1 MESDGWRL
9 LALYPE
15 LGLNIIMKKDSEI
28 KAGLANQLNLRFT
41 FAIITRLKVHN
52 PNPYVQSYQSHSY
65 LHTCI
70 YTGLKPLT
78 PTMPR
83 PSSDT
88 ATSSGPSQHPF
99 FRGNIGPPLRTF
111 TDASAAPA
119 AHIRILP
126 AIKRDHRELEAH
138 IHKILHSTDP
148 DEQTRY
154 QNQFVWELARHT
166 IGEELVVY
174 PALAKHI
181 KQGQALADKNRSEH
195 QDVKQQLK
203 NFQGLSAT
211 DPQFKPALEGLL
223 KDLERHIEQEE
234 GEDLVR
240 LEEMLSRA
248 ESEALS
254 RSLDRTK
261 MFVPSRSH
269 PTAPNKPPF
278 ETAVGLLTAPVDI
291 VADLFRKWPHPGEGE
306 EDVYRPVK
314 R

>member
-1 MESDGWRL
+1 
-9 LALYPE
+9 
-15 LGLNIIMKKDSEI
+15 
-28 KAGLANQLNLRFT
+28 
-41 FAIITRLKVHN
+41 
-52 PNPYVQSYQSHSY
+52 
-65 LHTCI
+65 
-70 YTGLKPLT
+70 
-78 PTMPR
+78 MPR

-111 TDASAAPA
+111 TDAAAAPA
-119 AHIRILP
+119 AHTRILP
-126 AIKRDHRELEAH
+126 AIKHDHRELEAH
-138 IHKILHSTDP
+138 IYKILHSTDP

-154 QNQFVWELARHT
+154 KNQFIWELARHT

-174 PALAKHI
+174 PALAKYV
-181 KQGQALADKNRSEH
+181 KQGQDLADKNRSEH
-195 QDVKQQLK
+195 QDMKRQLK

-211 DPQFKPALEGLL
+211 DAQFKPALQGLL

-240 LEEMLSRA
+240 LEEVLSRA

-291 VADLFRKWPHPGEGE
+291 VADLFRKWPHPD
-306 EDVYRPVK
+306 EDEAKGRKTSIVQ
-314 R
+314 